1 MTLEFLKAL
10 AMIFMAEMGD
20 KTQII
25 AMGLAIKYP
34 IRKILIGIALG
45 VFVNHGLAI
54 LLGSMLSRVM
64 PIEWLQVAAG
74 ALFIFFAF
82 GSLSIEDEE
91 VEEEKTQ
98 YGVIFAVAL
107 SFFLG
112 EMGDKT
118 QLTAL
123 GLGSTSSYPFLVL
136 LGTTVGMI
144 LTSLIG
150 ILIGIKLGK
159 SIDPAKLKIGAFAVF
174 SIFGLEKLFS
184 YLFLPYGF
192 QMVFYGALLLYII
205 VSILLIKRFISDVKT
220 MQETQYQRRAQALFD
235 LKQEINTVALN
246 LCQSCD
252 TCDGKSC
259 LVGYMKWVLESDG
272 VISKKEE
279 RLLGDLLNKSFD
291 KEEARD
297 LLINIVAY
305 DKKQPDEYTSNEFL
319 IKVRNIL
326 EQIIFNQVLNVES
339 FEEYESLIQED
350 DIN

>member
-74 ALFIFFAF
+74 ALFLFFAF
-82 GSLSIEDEE
+82 GSLDIEDEE
-91 VEEEKTQ
+91 VEEEKSQ
-98 YGVIFAVAL
+98 YGVVFAVAL

-123 GLGSTSSYPFLVL
+123 GLGSTSNFPFVVL
-136 LGTTVGMI
+136 LGTTAGMI
-144 LTSLIG
+144 LTSLLG

-159 SIDPAKLKIGAFAVF
+159 SIDPGKLKIGAFTVF
-174 SIFGLEKLFS
+174 SIFGVEKLYS
-184 YLFLPYGF
+184 YLFKPYDMMTIF
-192 QMVFYGALLLYII
+192 YVALVLYMV
-205 VSILLIKRFISDVKT
+205 VSFLLIRRFIGKVKRV
-220 MQETQYQRRAQALFD
+220 QETQFQRQAQELYD
-235 LKQEINTVALN
+235 LKHKIEKTIEKI
-246 LCQSCD
+246 CQNCT
-252 TCDGKSC
+252 TCDGKQC
-259 LVGYMKWVLESDG
+259 LVGFLKEILKKDQAMSEGDIES
-272 VISKKEE
+272 VKP
-279 RLLGDLLNKSFD
+279 LLNKSFD
-291 KEEARD
+291 VKEALELLGSITEYYERFNEEYKQNDMLLEVRSVLEMIAFGHLIEAD
-297 LLINIVAY
+297 SF
-305 DKKQPDEYTSNEFL
+305 DEYKKLS
-319 IKVRNIL
+319 
-326 EQIIFNQVLNVES
+326 
-339 FEEYESLIQED
+339 
-350 DIN
+350 DI